1 MRSFVCDSATAFLG
15 SPRSCFPLLEKA
27 AEKGEPKI
35 SLHARALRARPPFF
49 VFCLH
54 LFTHRALRSMN
65 QQIEGEGFI
74 RFCLHLSFTHF
85 FSEMTSAKRVNK
97 GGEGIWHFFR
107 VHKPLIFSK
116 LHFQKKCCLHLSNHA
131 IPLCNK
137 ALHSPTLLR

>member
-1 MRSFVCDSATAFLG
+1 VRAFVCDSATAFLG

-27 AEKGEPKI
+27 AEKGEHKI
-35 SLHARALRARPPFF
+35 GFHARALRALPAFF

-65 QQIEGEGFI
+65 QQIEGEGFT

-97 GGEGIWHFFR
+97 GGEGIWHFLEFT
-107 VHKPLIFSK
+107 
-116 LHFQKKCCLHLSNHA
+116 
-131 IPLCNK
+131 
-137 ALHSPTLLR
+137 SP